1 LKSYGNIVDALNG
14 ITTLREQDPS
24 IFSGVKILPDVR
36 DVLLRIADDIE
47 DDIRINEK
55 INIHFDTVVVTGSLT
70 GYDYDEQSDI
80 DLHFIINKAEQG
92 YDVALLTGFLK
103 YYSRSFNQQE
113 FDLVS
118 HKVEIYFQDSNEP
131 HESPGVYDLRKD
143 SWVRVPTIGD
153 GEKPSDVMIDKYVQK
168 VGKKIGELEK
178 EFSITSK
185 EALEIFYEKVLKY
198 KDHLRAMRGEG
209 LSVEGI
215 NSIQNLVFK
224 RLRRNG
230 MLQRLSDLDHQ
241 IQDDIYEV

>member
-1 LKSYGNIVDALNG
+1 MDALNG
-14 ITTLREQDPS
+14 TTSLREQDPT
-24 IFSGVKILPDVR
+24 IFSGDKIHADVR
-36 DVLLRIADDIE
+36 DILLKIVKDITE
-47 DDIRINEK
+47 DIRVNEK
-55 INIHFDTVVVTGSLT
+55 ISIHFDTVVVTGSLT
-70 GYDYDEQSDI
+70 GSDYDEQSDI
-80 DLHFIINKAEQG
+80 DLHFLISKAEQG

-118 HKVEIYFQDSNEP
+118 HKVEIYFQDSSEP
-131 HESPGVYDLRKD
+131 HESPGVYDLMQDR
-143 SWVRVPTIGD
+143 WMQVPTIGD
-153 GEKPSDVMIDKYVQK
+153 GEKPSEIIIDKYVQK
-168 VGKKIGELEK
+168 IGKKISELEK
-178 EFSITSK
+178 EFGITSK

-241 IQDDIYEV
+241 TQDDIYEV